1 MKIIFAP
8 PHCVFGLCKSS
19 PNKTEITHRFY
30 HLIASQ
36 PEPGAWIYFRS
47 SHHLPGIRGHFP
59 PYLSTL
65 SQTQAGLD
73 YFELTIYFWPAP
85 RNLNWKILWLILP
98 HRLNTK
104 YAEKISGEKV
114 FWIVKC
120 DAIFLVGMHF
130 CPSSIT
136 GPRAE
141 SAESGSWK
149 KCIQKTRTR
158 RWHTFSELWSRKRNI
173 KTEKNMLLVPLER
186 YFHKTFDSRSV
197 GVCCNVACSNGPG
210 GLSQAWEGISNFR
223 VVIQTPAQ

>member
-1 MKIIFAP
+1 MKETLLCLRWPYLDFPNLWWRSYLLHHIVCLVFVNLLQTMIFQNWNHTPVLSFNCISAWTLEPGFIFAG
-8 PHCVFGLCKSS
+8 HTICRVFGVISRNIS
-19 PNKTEITHRFY
+19 PPCVRLT
-30 HLIASQ
+30 
-36 PEPGAWIYFRS
+36 
-47 SHHLPGIRGHFP
+47 
-59 PYLSTL
+59 
-65 SQTQAGLD
+65 AGLD
-73 YFELTIYFWPAP
+73 NFELTIYFWLAP

-130 CPSSIT
+130 CPSSIA

-158 RWHTFSELWSRKRNI
+158 RWHTVSE
-173 KTEKNMLLVPLER
+173 P
-186 YFHKTFDSRSV
+186 
-197 GVCCNVACSNGPG
+197 
-210 GLSQAWEGISNFR
+210 
-223 VVIQTPAQ
+223 